1 MMPTPAPDDFV
12 TTALASLA
20 ATLPTARL
28 WAAVAPQEPA
38 GQGTGADCIA
48 TQFALL
54 QAAEGFIAPDT
65 ASATRL
71 RRLGWR
77 GPLALLPG
85 VADARGLEACSRLGL
100 WHGIGQAAQIDWLAA
115 HKSQQPQPVL
125 LLAGAHGMAAH
136 HLRSRYARLAALPQ
150 VEDVTLWAQASD
162 GAAATALMAALQPVA
177 QDWIGLR
184 SIAVPV
190 HLQTALPWPSL
201 HSLAQ
206 QAEQHGWDVELM
218 CCI

>member
-1 MMPTPAPDDFV
+1 MSRPAWVEID
-12 TTALASLA
+12 LA
-20 ATLPTARL
+20 ALQANYTAAKKAHGGRVF
-28 WAAVAPQEPA
+28 AVLKANAYGHGIERAYA
-38 GQGTGADCIA
+38 GLRGADG
-48 TQFALL
+48 FALL
-54 QAAEGFIAPDT
+54 DLDEAERVRA
-65 ASATRL
+65 
-71 RRLGWR
+71 LGWR
-77 GPLALLPG
+77 GPILL
-85 VADARGLEACSRLGL
+85 LEGAFEPRDLETCSRLQL
-100 WHGIGQAAQIDWLAA
+100 WHTVHGDEQIDWLAA

-125 LLAGAHGMAAH
+125 LLAGAPGMAAH

-190 HLQTALPWPSL
+190 HLQAALPWPSL
-201 HSLAQ
+201 HRLAQ

-218 CCI
+218 CCM